1 MDRRQQFWRTKFR
14 YLIIFLSL
22 WFVVG
27 QILPVFAVDYLN
39 HYKIGGWPLGI
50 WFAFQGSLILFV
62 ILFFVYNYLMGRLE
76 KKYNIN
82 E

>member
-14 YLIIFLSL
+14 YLLIFLSL
-22 WFVVG
+22 WFVIG

-39 HYKIGGWPLGI
+39 QYKIGGWPLGI

>member
-14 YLIIFLSL
+14 YLLIFLSL
-22 WFVVG
+22 WFVIG

-39 HYKIGGWPLGI
+39 QYKIGGWPLGI
-50 WFAFQGSLILFV
+50 CFAFQGSLILFV